1 MKASFKRRL
10 TAYLIDLV
18 LLSMLISLTL
28 VIFPNDNKIIIE
40 NNSKISELSENLL
53 NDKITNVE
61 YLKTYAQYNYNIEK
75 SQLRMSIFNIIYIM
89 FLYILIPIFSKGQTV
104 GKIITRIKVINDDNT
119 NIKTNKIFIRSLFTI
134 FLIYPLIM
142 VPLIYLNSSILYF
155 VISLILTL
163 IEFLLVLFSIFMVL
177 YRHDKKGLH
186 DILTKTKVIKL

>member
-61 YLKTYAQYNYNIEK
+61 YLKTYVQYNYNIEK

-89 FLYILIPIFSKGQTV
+89 
-104 GKIITRIKVINDDNT
+104 
-119 NIKTNKIFIRSLFTI
+119 
-134 FLIYPLIM
+134 
-142 VPLIYLNSSILYF
+142 
-155 VISLILTL
+155 
-163 IEFLLVLFSIFMVL
+163 
-177 YRHDKKGLH
+177 
-186 DILTKTKVIKL
+186 

>member
-61 YLKTYAQYNYNIEK
+61 YLKMYAQYNYKIEK

-119 NIKTNKIFIRSLFTI
+119 NIKTNIIFIRSLFTI

-177 YRHDKKGLH
+177 YRHDKKRLH
-186 DILTKTKVIKL
+186 DILTRTQVIRI

>member
-186 DILTKTKVIKL
+186 DILTKTEVIRI